1 MKLTARRHRVM
12 TLAATLGLAIGLAMP
27 SLAAPPTTGGATPAP
42 SLELRPADRL
52 ALAQQ
57 SAMHAAVRAGPRI
70 VAVGERGVVLL
81 SDDDGASF
89 RQAGEVPVSA
99 TLTSVS
105 FVDEK
110 RGWAVG
116 HWGVVIQTDDGG
128 QTWRLQRH
136 DLNVDQPLLAVH
148 FLDGKRGVA
157 VGLWSLVITTHDG
170 GKTWSP
176 TPMAPLPGSKKAD
189 LNLYGLFPGAGGEVF
204 ACAEQGQVLRSNDAG
219 ASWQYLDTGYK
230 GSLWAGLRLA
240 DGALLVGSLR
250 GTVMRSQDSGATWHS
265 VATNVRSSVTGL
277 QQAADGSVY
286 ASALDGIVLTSR
298 DGGNHFTA
306 RQSSDRMPYTG
317 FVLSQKGAPILLSRE
332 GPKTQLP

>member
-12 TLAATLGLAIGLAMP
+12 TLAATLGLAIGFAMTAQ
-27 SLAAPPTTGGATPAP
+27 AAPPTTGGATPAP

-57 SAMHAAVRAGPRI
+57 SAMLAAVRAGPRI
-70 VAVGERGVVLL
+70 VAVGERGIVLL

-89 RQAGEVPVSA
+89 RQADEVPVSA
-99 TLTSVS
+99 TLTSLS

-116 HWGVVIQTDDGG
+116 HWGVVIRTDDGG

-148 FLDGKRGVA
+148 FLDGQRGVA
-157 VGLWSLVITTHDG
+157 VGLWSLVITTRDG

-176 TPMAPLPGSKKAD
+176 TPMTPLPGSKKAD

-204 ACAEQGQVLRSNDAG
+204 ACAEQGQVLRSTDAG

-240 DGALLVGSLR
+240 DGALLVGGLR